1 MYLNIFERRF
11 LHLQTASSD
20 MEQLLLVTYCKIL
33 IKMMIIKLKN
43 YQWEKKNSFIITYI
57 YGKSIRNIFDSIIQ
71 TFVRHGLKFAVFLLI
86 SSLTLKAP
94 NIRLMGGTSPMEG
107 RVEIYYNNEWGT
119 LCDDSW
125 DRMAASV
132 VCFMLGFSRLT
143 FLFSVCFLIL

>member
-1 MYLNIFERRF
+1 MRE
-11 LHLQTASSD
+11 
-20 MEQLLLVTYCKIL
+20 
-33 IKMMIIKLKN
+33 
-43 YQWEKKNSFIITYI
+43 KNSYIITLI

-94 NIRLMGGTSPMEG
+94 NIRLMDGTSPMEG

-125 DRMAASV
+125 DSTAASV

>member
-1 MYLNIFERRF
+1 MR
-11 LHLQTASSD
+11 
-20 MEQLLLVTYCKIL
+20 
-33 IKMMIIKLKN
+33 
-43 YQWEKKNSFIITYI
+43 EKKFIHHNVYLRKKYTKYLRQ
-57 YGKSIRNIFDSIIQ
+57 YHSNICETWTKICGFSS
-71 TFVRHGLKFAVFLLI
+71 VI

-125 DRMAASV
+125 DSMAASV